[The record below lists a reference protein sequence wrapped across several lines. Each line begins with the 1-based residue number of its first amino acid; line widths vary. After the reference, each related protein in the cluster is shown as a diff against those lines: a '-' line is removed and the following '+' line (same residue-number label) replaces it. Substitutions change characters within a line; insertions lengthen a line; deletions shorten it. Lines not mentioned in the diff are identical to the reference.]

1 MKRFVSL
8 DPLQWGTTVTSL
20 EHGHQNST
28 GNLNAHRSCCIR
40 SWGTMQSNIVRQLIW
55 HQQIKLQMYR
65 LSTWCQ
71 DDGVSLGCLLCQV
84 FQHRR
89 LELRDGGDLHLLWG
103 GVLAFDGLQER
114 QRFGWETPKTAS
126 RHLKTTAVGAPTRCL
141 VCPSVTFTTFLAMCA
156 ITGIKL
162 SAVYSM

>member
-1 MKRFVSL
+1 
-8 DPLQWGTTVTSL
+8 
-20 EHGHQNST
+20 
-28 GNLNAHRSCCIR
+28 
-40 SWGTMQSNIVRQLIW
+40 MQADIVRQLIW
-55 HQQIKLQMYR
+55 HQQIKLQMYKI
-65 LSTWCQ
+65 STWCQ
-71 DDGVSLGCLLCQV
+71 DDVVSLGRLLCQV

-89 LELRDGGDLHLLWG
+89 LELRDGGDLHLLRG

-114 QRFGWETPKTAS
+114 TVCVRNLGTCGRDLKNPAS
-126 RHLKTTAVGAPTRCL
+126 GAPTRCL